1 MELEDAISA
10 KEVGKMETGKM
21 DLLKFLET
29 DHKNLIRAHDVAEM
43 MGVSLETVY
52 DWKYRSKRKHI
63 PDGTF
68 VKINEMLFVRSDL
81 LRSWLQS
88 KMRAS

>member
-1 MELEDAISA
+1 MEM
-10 KEVGKMETGKM
+10 VKM

-29 DHKNLIRAHDVAEM
+29 DHKNLMRAHDVASLL
-43 MGVSLETVY
+43 GVSLETVY
-52 DWKYRSKRKHI
+52 DWKYRSKKKNI

-81 LRSWLQS
+81 LRTWLNS
-88 KMRAS
+88 RTTSS